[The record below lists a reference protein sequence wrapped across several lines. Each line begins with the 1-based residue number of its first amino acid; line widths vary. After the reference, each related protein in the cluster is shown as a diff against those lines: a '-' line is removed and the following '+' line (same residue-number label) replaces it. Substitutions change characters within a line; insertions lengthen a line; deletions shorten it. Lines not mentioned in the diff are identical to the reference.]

1 MSSYQHDI
9 LAQPAAL
16 ADTLAY
22 LHATALPEELRRGL
36 AEHRWHRVVLT
47 GMGSSLYALMPLY
60 DRLLAA
66 GAPAWLVETSE
77 LLYKPYMIPPRT
89 LLVMA
94 SQSGASGEIVHLLEQ
109 VNPEVSVIGLTNTAN
124 SPLDKRAHFAIVTR
138 AGEEATVSCKTYV
151 TALAAQCWLGDQL
164 GLEPRLY
171 GGLGS
176 LAEQVAGYLAQYTEH
191 IKELMP
197 LLEGIQQL
205 YLVGRG
211 LSLPSAGTGGL
222 IMKESV
228 HIAAEGM
235 SSAAFRHGPIEMV
248 GPETFV
254 LVFAGLGPVVE
265 LNRKLYNDI
274 IGMGGRAAFV
284 QAGVGTGV
292 WALPACLPQALPILE
307 ILPVQMMT
315 LALGKLRQ
323 IEPGSFSRATKVT
336 TEE

>member
-1 MSSYQHDI
+1 MSSYQNDI

-16 ADTLAY
+16 TDTLAY
-22 LHATALPEELRRGL
+22 LDASALPEELRRGL
-36 AEHRWHRVVLT
+36 AEHRWRRVVLT
-47 GMGSSLYALMPLY
+47 GMGSSFYALMPLY

-66 GAPAWLVETSE
+66 DTPAWLIETSE
-77 LLYKPYMIPPRT
+77 LLYKPYMISPRT
-89 LLVMA
+89 LLVVA

-109 VNPEVSVIGLTNTAN
+109 VNPEVTVIGLTNTED
-124 SPLDKRAHFAIVTR
+124 SPLAKRASFATVTQ
-138 AGEEATVSCKTYV
+138 AGKEATVSCKTYV

-164 GLEPRLY
+164 GVEPMQY
-171 GGLGS
+171 GGLGD
-176 LAEQVAGYLAQYTEH
+176 LVEQVAEYLAQYIEH

-197 LLEGIQQL
+197 LLEGIRQL

-211 LSLPSAGTGGL
+211 PSLPSAGTGGL

-254 LVFAGLGPVVE
+254 VVFAGQGPVAQ
-265 LNRKLYNDI
+265 LNQKLYNDI
-274 IGMGGRAAFV
+274 IGMGGRAALA
-284 QAGVGTGV
+284 QTGAGTGV
-292 WALPACLPQALPILE
+292 WRLPSCLPQALPILE

-315 LALGKLRQ
+315 LALGKLRR